1 MLPKVPENILEK
13 KISSRKYFG
22 GKNSSRKYFGGK
34 NEILNGK
41 R

>member
-1 MLPKVPENILEK
+1 MLPKVPENIFEK

-34 NEILNGK
+34 NEISNGK